1 MVPVNLHQLYY
12 FWVIAKSGS
21 ITSATKCLFLNQSTL
36 SKQLKQLESALG
48 KRLMVRTRQGVTLTG
63 EGRLAFSYCDR
74 IFPQAEELVALLRSK
89 TVAHSPMV
97 RLAVGRSI
105 ARDKVLALA
114 RFIKGLGKGITVK
127 VISGTPDDLK
137 DIFGRRTADVI
148 LSDVDL
154 SDSLGRDC
162 RARLVASI
170 PHYFVAS
177 SKIRGKDFPGILGR
191 TPLILRSADNP
202 VRKEVD
208 YFLRS
213 NKIVPNI
220 VAELDSPD
228 LILAMV
234 LAGEGV
240 GVLDPI
246 AINNLIEQGRVVK
259 LHSRPIGIR
268 ENLWLL
274 CSQQPCASAQ
284 VQSVV
289 DTLMSKFRLSLKP

>member
-1 MVPVNLHQLYY
+1 MARSRHGV
-12 FWVIAKSGS
+12 
-21 ITSATKCLFLNQSTL
+21 
-36 SKQLKQLESALG
+36 AL
-48 KRLMVRTRQGVTLTG
+48 TA
-63 EGRLAFSYCDR
+63 EGQLAFSYCDR
-74 IFPQAEELVALLRSK
+74 IFPQAEELVALLRRGV
-89 TVAHSPMV
+89 TAQAPMV
-97 RLAVGRSI
+97 RLAVSRSI
-105 ARDKVLALA
+105 ARDKVLSLT

-127 VISGTPDDLK
+127 VVSGTPDDLK
-137 DIFGRRTADVI
+137 DVFGRRTADVI

-170 PHYFVAS
+170 PHHFVAS
-177 SKIRGKDFPGILGR
+177 SKLKERDFPAILGR
-191 TPLILRSADNP
+191 VPLMLRSADNP

-213 NKIVPNI
+213 NKITPNI

-234 LAGEGV
+234 LAGEGI
-240 GVLDPI
+240 GALDPT
-246 AINNLIEQGRVVK
+246 AISSHIQQGRVVK

-274 CSQQPCASAQ
+274 CSQQPCAAAQ

-289 DTLMSKFRLSLKP
+289 DTLMSRFRFSPKL

>member
-1 MVPVNLHQLYY
+1 MVPINLHQLYY

-36 SKQLKQLESALG
+36 SKQLKQLEATLG
-48 KRLMVRTRQGVTLTG
+48 KHLMVRTRNGVTLTG
-63 EGRLAFSYCDR
+63 EGQLAFAYCDR

-89 TVAHSPMV
+89 TVVRSPSV
-97 RLAVGRSI
+97 RLAVSRSI

-127 VISGTPDDLK
+127 VVSGTPDDLK

-148 LSDVDL
+148 LSDADL

-162 RARLVASI
+162 RARLVASL

-177 SKIRGKDFPGILGR
+177 SKLKERAFPGSLAQA
-191 TPLILRSADNP
+191 PLLLRSADSP

-220 VAELDSPD
+220 AAELDSPD

-234 LAGEGV
+234 LAGEGI
-240 GVLDPI
+240 GALDPI
-246 AINNLIEQGRVVK
+246 AIRSHIEHGRVVM

-274 CSQQPCASAQ
+274 CSRQPCSSPQ

-289 DTLMSKFRLSLKP
+289 DTLMTKFRLSPDR

>member
-1 MVPVNLHQLYY
+1 MIPVNLHQLYY

-36 SKQLKQLESALG
+36 SKQLRQLETTLG
-48 KRLMVRTRQGVTLTG
+48 KRLMVRTRYGVTLTG
-63 EGRLAFSYCDR
+63 EGRLAFAYCDR
-74 IFPQAEELVALLRSK
+74 VFPQVEELVALLRSDAA
-89 TVAHSPMV
+89 AHSPSV
-97 RLAVGRSI
+97 RLAVSRSI
-105 ARDKVLALA
+105 ARDKVLSLT
-114 RFIKGLGKGITVK
+114 RFIKGLKGPVTVK
-127 VISGTPDDLK
+127 VVSGSPDDLK
-137 DIFGRRTADVI
+137 QLFDRRAVDIVLADT
-148 LSDVDL
+148 DL
-154 SDSLGRDC
+154 SSVLGRDC
-162 RARLVASI
+162 RAKLVASI

-177 SKIRGKDFPGILGR
+177 AKLKGQDFPGVLAR
-191 TPLILRSADNP
+191 VPLMLRSADNP
-202 VRKEVD
+202 LRKAAD

-228 LILAMV
+228 LIFAMV

-246 AINNLIEQGRVVK
+246 GISDHLERGRVVK

-274 CSQQPCASAQ
+274 CSQQPCSSAQ
-284 VQSVV
+284 AQAVV
-289 DTLMSKFRLSLKP
+289 DTLMTRFRLSPKR